1 MLVYYSLHFQFT
13 CSPIKGRKKSTFYK
27 KISDY
32 DDLEKMKVRKS
43 GSDLRGEGNCKQKSG
58 KTAAGV
64 LVKIRERA

>member
-1 MLVYYSLHFQFT
+1 MLLYYSLHFQFT

-43 GSDLRGEGNCKQKSG
+43 GSDLGGKVIVNKSQARQPQG
-58 KTAAGV
+58 FW
-64 LVKIRERA
+64 L